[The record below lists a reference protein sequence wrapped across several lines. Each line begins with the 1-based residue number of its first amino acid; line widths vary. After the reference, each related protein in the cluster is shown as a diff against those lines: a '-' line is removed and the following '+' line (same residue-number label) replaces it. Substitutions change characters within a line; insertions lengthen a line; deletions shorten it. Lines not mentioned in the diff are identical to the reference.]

1 MSRGYSLRIRDLN
14 AKADKRKLG
23 VRLGRLCIK
32 KDVPVTVIAKRMGV
46 TRATV
51 YNWFCGASATQA
63 NLTTPVEVYI
73 AELESAAG

>member
-32 KDVPVTVIAKRMGV
+32 HDVPVSVIAQRMGV

-51 YNWFCGASATQA
+51 YNWFCGASAPQA
-63 NLTTPVEVYI
+63 SANSLIEAYI
-73 AELESAAG
+73 SSLENAAA

>member
-23 VRLGRLCIK
+23 VRLGRVCIK
-32 KDVPVTVIAKRMGV
+32 KDVPVMVIAKRMGV

-51 YNWFCGASATQA
+51 YNWFCGASAPQA
-63 NLTTPVEVYI
+63 NVTTLIETYI
-73 AELESAAG
+73 AELESMAG

>member
-1 MSRGYSLRIRDLN
+1 MSQGYTLRIRDLN

-32 KDVPVTVIAKRMGV
+32 HDVPVTVVAARMGV

-51 YNWFCGASATQA
+51 YNWFCGVSAPQASVVT
-63 NLTTPVEVYI
+63 LLESYI
-73 AELESAAG
+73 ASLEGTAA

>member
-1 MSRGYSLRIRDLN
+1 MSQGYTLRIRDLN

-32 KDVPVTVIAKRMGV
+32 HAVPVSVVAQRMGV

-51 YNWFCGASATQA
+51 YNWFCGISVPQASATTQIE
-63 NLTTPVEVYI
+63 TYI
-73 AELESAAG
+73 ASLENSAA

>member
-1 MSRGYSLRIRDLN
+1 MSQGYTLRIRDLN

-32 KDVPVTVIAKRMGV
+32 HDVPVTVVAQRMGV

-51 YNWFCGASATQA
+51 YNWFCGVSAPQASAVS
-63 NLTTPVEVYI
+63 LIESYI
-73 AELESAAG
+73 ASLESNAA